1 MLPTLSNTIRK
12 NLHDVPTNSGS
23 DTRLPAKM
31 LPQLV
36 VDGESVFPALKI
48 STDLQGADVGKRW
61 KLDVVLD

>member
-1 MLPTLSNTIRK
+1 
-12 NLHDVPTNSGS
+12 
-23 DTRLPAKM
+23 M